1 VARPI
6 FSLTDSEAR
15 LLILELAGIEER
27 WPINPR
33 DHRQF
38 VREFIRAVHLVT
50 GKTFSPAIY
59 RRLLGAYAPE
69 RKPSTATLAVEKER
83 FVKELDRSQ
92 FPVGASTDSTIPGGD
107 LEHAIRLLL
116 DELPALLAQR
126 AAPNQDG
133 YLQAQCDF
141 LQQRLSHSEK
151 QLSETKAIAG
161 QIDAKRQVLEAQAL
175 CAREQI
181 ECLQAD
187 SAAMQIQLANL
198 TRAIDDARQ
207 FALLAIDE
215 ARGETRAWKE
225 RCVTAEAQ
233 FKAQV
238 SLTETFRR
246 LAYRQGAD
254 IPSALESKPK

>member
-1 VARPI
+1 MARPT

-15 LLILELAGIEER
+15 LLIQELTGIEDR
-27 WPINPR
+27 CPINPR

-38 VREFIRAVHLVT
+38 VRDFIRAVHHVT

-59 RRLLGAYAPE
+59 RRLLGAYAPA
-69 RKPSTATLAVEKER
+69 RKPSTATLALEKER
-83 FVKELDRSQ
+83 FAKQLDRTQ
-92 FPVGASTDSTIPGGD
+92 FPVDASTEPTMPGGD
-107 LEHAIRLLL
+107 LDHVVERLL
-116 DELPALLAQR
+116 DELPARLAQR
-126 AAPNQDG
+126 AAPNPDG
-133 YLQAQCDF
+133 YMQAQCDF
-141 LQQRLSHSEK
+141 LQQRLTHSEK
-151 QLSETKAIAG
+151 QVAETKAAAS
-161 QIDAKRQVLEAQAL
+161 QADAQRQVLEAQAL

-181 ECLQAD
+181 ECLRAD
-187 SAAMQIQLANL
+187 GAAMQNQLANL
-198 TRAIDDARQ
+198 SRAIDDSRQ

-225 RCVTAEAQ
+225 RCLAAETQ

-254 IPSALESKPK
+254 IPPTLESKPT

>member
-1 VARPI
+1 VARPT

-27 WPINPR
+27 CPINPR

-38 VREFIRAVHLVT
+38 VRDFIRAVHRIT

-59 RRLLGAYAPE
+59 RRLLGAYAPA
-69 RKPSTATLAVEKER
+69 RKPSTATLALEKER
-83 FVKELDRSQ
+83 LVKELDRTPASAALTEASG
-92 FPVGASTDSTIPGGD
+92 VGED
-107 LEHAIRLLL
+107 LARELRQLLE
-116 DELPALLAQR
+116 DLPARLAQR
-126 AAPNQDG
+126 APPNADS

-151 QLSETKAIAG
+151 QLADTTLAAG
-161 QIDAKRQVLEAQAL
+161 KIDARRQVLEADLVHAHE
-175 CAREQI
+175 RI
-181 ECLQAD
+181 ESLGA
-187 SAAMQIQLANL
+187 SGAAMLDQLANL

-207 FALLAIDE
+207 FAMLAIDE

-225 RCVTAEAQ
+225 RCLAAEAQ

-254 IPSALESKPK
+254 IPPALESKPT

>member
-1 VARPI
+1 MARPT

-15 LLILELAGIEER
+15 LLIQELAGIEER
-27 WPINPR
+27 CPINPR

-38 VREFIRAVHLVT
+38 VRDFIRAVHRVT

-59 RRLLGAYAPE
+59 RRLLGAYAPA
-69 RKPSTATLAVEKER
+69 RKPSTATLALEKER
-83 FVKELDRSQ
+83 FAKDLDQAQ
-92 FPVGASTDSTIPGGD
+92 FPIDASMAPTMHGGD
-107 LEHAIRLLL
+107 LEHVIGRLL
-116 DELPALLAQR
+116 DELPSRIAQR
-126 AAPNQDG
+126 AAPNPDG
-133 YLQAQCDF
+133 YLQAQCNF
-141 LQQRLSHSEK
+141 LQQRLTHSEK
-151 QLSETKAIAG
+151 QLAETKAAAS
-161 QIDAKRQVLEAQAL
+161 QTDAQRQVLEAQAL

-181 ECLQAD
+181 ESLRAD
-187 SAAMQIQLANL
+187 GAAMQDQLANL
-198 TRAIDDARQ
+198 SRAIDDARQ

-225 RCVTAEAQ
+225 RCLAAEAQ

-254 IPSALESKPK
+254 IPSTLESKPT

>member
-1 VARPI
+1 MARPT

-15 LLILELAGIEER
+15 LLILELAGVEDR
-27 WPINPR
+27 CPLNPR

-38 VREFIRAVHLVT
+38 VRDFIQAVHRVT

-59 RRLLGAYAPE
+59 RRLLSAYAPD
-69 RKPSTATLAVEKER
+69 RKPSTATLALEKER
-83 FVKELDRSQ
+83 FTKELDREPVPVSQ
-92 FPVGASTDSTIPGGD
+92 SIDSPVQGGD
-107 LEHAIRLLL
+107 LERAVRLLL
-116 DELPALLAQR
+116 EDLPARFAQR
-126 AAPNQDG
+126 VPSPDG

-151 QLSETKAIAG
+151 QLSETKAAAAL
-161 QIDAKRQVLEAQAL
+161 IDAQRQVLEAQVVGAH
-175 CAREQI
+175 EQI
-181 ECLQAD
+181 ERLRAD
-187 SAAMQIQLANL
+187 SAAMHGQLTQL
-198 TRAIDDARQ
+198 TRAVDDARQ

-225 RCVTAEAQ
+225 RCLASEAQ
-233 FKAQV
+233 VKAQV

-254 IPSALESKPK
+254 IPSAIGSQST